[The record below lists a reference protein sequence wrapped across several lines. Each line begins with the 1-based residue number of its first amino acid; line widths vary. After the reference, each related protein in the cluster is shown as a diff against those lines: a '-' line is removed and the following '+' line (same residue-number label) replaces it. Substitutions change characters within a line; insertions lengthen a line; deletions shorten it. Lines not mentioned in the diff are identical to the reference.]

1 MKSNQIPL
9 KLFSLEGRYASA
21 LYNFSSKNN
30 NIIQVEEELKRLK
43 EVIDSSD
50 TLNRFLNDPSQNR
63 VSKKEKFLDLMDK
76 LKFSTTIQKISSIIA
91 TNGRLSLFNKIIND
105 YGLIMMAGRNNVS
118 VTITSAKVYNIIF
131 Q

>member
-76 LKFSTTIQKISSIIA
+76 LKFSTTIQKFSSIIA